1 MKVITSDNWLILQKL
16 PFQCKSRHL
25 RQMENQFSYTVL
37 LAIDE
42 RNIPSRVGKWWHS
55 DVLPCISTWVTWLSK
70 QEIHAPMIVTEPNKC
85 HLVFLINFF
94 FFTKSTFLR
103 AYNFYSRLQPFFRD
117 FGFFS
122 RLQLFPM
129 TSTSRHDFNFP
140 VRHKHSTTTLISRN
154 YFLWSVIQQ
163 YLQMFT
169 LGLKVTLSKFY
180 GQ

>member
-1 MKVITSDNWLILQKL
+1 
-16 PFQCKSRHL
+16 
-25 RQMENQFSYTVL
+25 
-37 LAIDE
+37 
-42 RNIPSRVGKWWHS
+42 
-55 DVLPCISTWVTWLSK
+55 
-70 QEIHAPMIVTEPNKC
+70 MIVAEPTKC

-94 FFTKSTFLR
+94 FFTMSTFLR

-140 VRHKHSTTTLISRN
+140 VRHKHSATTLISRN